1 MFRYVVGELYIVIHC
16 WEELVIGCRL
26 ASVAE
31 RISPWPCIKFT
42 TGVIYIGC
50 DIYNFI
56 TPKFSLLSRV
66 YGYAFA

>member
-1 MFRYVVGELYIVIHC
+1 MWLENCILLYIVGRK
-16 WEELVIGCRL
+16 LVIGCRL

-42 TGVIYIGC
+42 TGVIYISC
-50 DIYNFI
+50 DTYNLI
-56 TPKFSLLSRV
+56 TPKLSLLSRV